1 VLLVLSTTLK
11 AGRVD
16 ETRKERN
23 GFDIIILI
31 EEVHIVDKR
40 GSRHDC

>member
-1 VLLVLSTTLK
+1 MLLVLSATLK

-23 GFDIIILI
+23 GFNIIILI
-31 EEVHIVDKR
+31 EEVHIVDKSS
-40 GSRHDC
+40 SRHDC